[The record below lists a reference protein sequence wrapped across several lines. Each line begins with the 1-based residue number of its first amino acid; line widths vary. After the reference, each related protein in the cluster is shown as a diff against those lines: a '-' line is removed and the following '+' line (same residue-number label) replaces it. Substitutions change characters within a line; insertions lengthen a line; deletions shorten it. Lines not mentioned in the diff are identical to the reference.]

1 MDLSVFMQLQPLAQ
15 HWVMAGG
22 GILCKTAL
30 PRGAGQMWGLQVLAL
45 GFLGT
50 KGKASPCQGKYKQG
64 LPSSGHAVPSHQ
76 DGCTFGKWAVF

>member
-15 HWVMAGG
+15 HWVMVGG
-22 GILCKTAL
+22 AYCARQHFPEVQDRCG
-30 PRGAGQMWGLQVLAL
+30 GLQVPAL

-64 LPSSGHAVPSHQ
+64 LPTSGHAVPSHQ